1 MCGTETGTF
10 RDSRSEML
18 RPFPACSPVAHMGHI
33 VNNCLLEE
41 RMEKGGP
48 GLGGE
53 SERMGEIY
61 SAFTESY
68 CVPALG

>member
-18 RPFPACSPVAHMGHI
+18 RPFPACSPVAHI
-33 VNNCLLEE
+33 VNNCLLE

-53 SERMGEIY
+53 SERMGEVY

-68 CVPALG
+68 CVPTLG